1 MGPQVTESI
10 DSQLWAREYR
20 EKRKESLEKSSS
32 QVSNQTQMNKKKIF
46 FFVLFNSFFQK
57 EVLEKR

>member
-46 FFVLFNSFFQK
+46 FLFCLIHFFRK
-57 EVLEKR
+57 KS

>member
-46 FFVLFNSFFQK
+46 FCFV
-57 EVLEKR
+57 